1 MRQITSYL
9 CCGSLSQL
17 TDNRSVATVKCPL
30 CGSVHS
36 KSEYSGKVCQTCD
49 LSMLG
54 VEALGL
60 NVMLEG
66 VAGKGLEDPLG
77 VL

>member
-1 MRQITSYL
+1 
-9 CCGSLSQL
+9 
-17 TDNRSVATVKCPL
+17 
-30 CGSVHS
+30 
-36 KSEYSGKVCQTCD
+36 

-66 VAGKGLEDPLG
+66 VAGKGSEDPLG